1 MTKVKDPIDSF
12 GPELF
17 NALVEG
23 SHRRVAMDLPYRD
36 AVKLRTRIHRLRAKM
51 GEQDHQLYG
60 LTMKAEL
67 RIEIPKGT
75 PTKSK
80 YRNIQT
86 PLDPG
91 AIVTLVIAPRDS
103 DFAAAIRKAG
113 VTVQPLSTD
122 DISDTSL
129 TPTDLETLLK
139 DLK

>member
-1 MTKVKDPIDSF
+1 MTIKDPIDSF

-17 NALVEG
+17 NALREG

-51 GEQDHQLYG
+51 GEQGHTLYG
-60 LTMKAEL
+60 LMMKAEL

-75 PTKSK
+75 PTKSR

-86 PLDPG
+86 PIDPG
-91 AIVTLVIAPRDS
+91 ALVTLVIAPRDS
-103 DFAAAIRKAG
+103 DFAEAIRKAG
-113 VTVQPLSTD
+113 VTVQPLTTD
-122 DISDTSL
+122 DTGD
-129 TPTDLETLLK
+129 TPTTPSDLETLLK